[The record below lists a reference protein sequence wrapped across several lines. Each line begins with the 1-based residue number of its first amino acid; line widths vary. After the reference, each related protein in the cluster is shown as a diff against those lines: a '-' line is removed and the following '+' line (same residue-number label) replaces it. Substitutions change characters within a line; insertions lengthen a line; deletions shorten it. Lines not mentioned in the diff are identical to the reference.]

1 MEGHGD
7 RGSSTPPSSLSAF
20 AQPFNPQPSSNWV
33 ANSCQQPCIRS
44 QDGSQS
50 SDSSFSLVGSFP
62 DLNLEGDSVLV
73 DAPRDAYKYCGHQSE
88 MGITDFPSDNP
99 PGFDFDFVGQSIH
112 SSCHPSLALQENSM
126 SAVPYDSDFDA
137 MSLTESSVPGY
148 TQNLLGFDSVCQKA
162 DGSCN
167 AEQGKKRDN
176 QGSLVW
182 KAGSKACGNFQKQA
196 LQKKVNVTAPQKK
209 VIVTAPQQALHAAKG
224 LNSCGETSDNID
236 ECGNLTVMILGGDN
250 QMKSG
255 GVEQETA
262 ESFPKPN
269 STVTPF
275 KFSTS
280 SDTCSAAT
288 PQNIPQGQWSY
299 PRLAFS
305 GSSCDSV
312 SLSLKKKSLPA
323 VSFESPS
330 TSTIVSVLNPV
341 ISVNVDL
348 SGINALNNNGNS
360 SGCNPEELS
369 GLNGCNPIS
378 LKKPHALL
386 NTKGKEVYLDK
397 SLIENGEERKGDK
410 LIPDDGLEPLCT
422 VKSEL
427 QRHGIKPGVSIEIS
441 KTLDENDSD
450 VDSPCWKGTLA
461 CWQSPFGVSESV
473 SSQCLERKLKASNI
487 LNPLAPHFFPSN
499 AKGSTDYYH
508 ESECDI
514 SDFSSF
520 DKGETSVVYFGNA
533 GSTNVGSTP
542 SGLSYGI
549 GTECSIDINES
560 KKEYALVNN
569 SRSCSFLN
577 SSHIFQPSLG
587 EDCCASNGR
596 LVIGENAED
605 SLNGIKDVVHSGST
619 RVPVLAKEHGL
630 GPSSSSGVGLLND
643 LNETHQSVSKSLSA
657 PLKIDVRTVINT
669 VRNLSE
675 LLVQNCSNGLYSLNE
690 HEHDIIQLI
699 IDKLHVL
706 STNRVGQGASM
717 PESTQTGTPYSPC
730 KATELCK
737 SSSMQFRVAW
747 TKTMSVP
754 DEPENQNYHDGQKS
768 CYTAFTEKGLNCFS
782 SYSDVG
788 VEKSN
793 EIIQV
798 ISKGLT
804 ENHQI
809 VEDMHPQAL
818 VYRNLWLEAEAA
830 LCGLKYRTC
839 ALSMKSNGMDGYES
853 IKRR

>member
-7 RGSSTPPSSLSAF
+7 RGSSTLPFRLSAF
-20 AQPFNPQPSSNWV
+20 AQPFNPQPSLNWV
-33 ANSCQQPCIRS
+33 ANSCQQPCRPS

-50 SDSSFSLVGSFP
+50 SDSSFSLVGSCP

-73 DAPRDAYKYCGHQSE
+73 DAPRNASKYCGHLSE
-88 MGITDFPSDNP
+88 MGIIDFPSDNP
-99 PGFDFDFVGQSIH
+99 SGFDFDGQSIY
-112 SSCHPSLALQENSM
+112 SSCHPSLALQENGM

-137 MSLTESSVPGY
+137 MLLTESSVPSY
-148 TQNLLGFDSVCQKA
+148 TQNLSGF
-162 DGSCN
+162 
-167 AEQGKKRDN
+167 DN

-182 KAGSKACGNFQKQA
+182 KAGSKACGNFPKQA
-196 LQKKVNVTAPQKK
+196 LQKKVKVIAPQEK
-209 VIVTAPQQALHAAKG
+209 VIVTAPKQALHATKG
-224 LNSCGETSDNID
+224 LNPCGETSYNINK
-236 ECGNLTVMILGGDN
+236 CGNLTVKILGGDN

-255 GVEQETA
+255 GVEWETA
-262 ESFPKPN
+262 ESFPKPK
-269 STVTPF
+269 SMVTPF

-280 SDTCSAAT
+280 SDMCSAAT
-288 PQNIPQGQWSY
+288 LQNIPQ
-299 PRLAFS
+299 
-305 GSSCDSV
+305 D
-312 SLSLKKKSLPA
+312 LP
-323 VSFESPS
+323 
-330 TSTIVSVLNPV
+330 
-341 ISVNVDL
+341 
-348 SGINALNNNGNS
+348 GINSLNNNGIS

-378 LKKPHALL
+378 LKKPHVLL

-397 SLIENGEERKGDK
+397 SLIENGDEIKGDK
-410 LIPDDGLEPLCT
+410 LISDDGLEPLCM

-427 QRHGIKPGVSIEIS
+427 QHHGIKPSVSVEIS

-450 VDSPCWKGTLA
+450 VDSPCWKGTNP

-473 SSQCLERKLKASNI
+473 SSQCLEKTLKTSNI
-487 LNPLAPHFFPSN
+487 LNPRAPHFFPSN
-499 AKGSTDYYH
+499 AKGSIDYHH
-508 ESECDI
+508 ENECGI
-514 SDFSSF
+514 SDFLSF
-520 DKGETSVVYFGNA
+520 DKGESSAVYFGNA
-533 GSTNVGSTP
+533 GSTNVGSNH

-549 GTECSIDINES
+549 DTECSIDINES
-560 KKEYALVNN
+560 KKEYSLVNN
-569 SRSCSFLN
+569 SRSSSLLN
-577 SSHIFQPSLG
+577 SSHIFQPSLV

-596 LVIGENAED
+596 FVIGENAEH
-605 SLNGIKDVVHSGST
+605 SLKGIKDVVHSGST
-619 RVPVLAKEHGL
+619 RVPVLAKEHDL

-657 PLKIDVRTVINT
+657 PLKIDVQTLINA

-690 HEHDIIQLI
+690 HEHDTIQLI

-706 STNRVGQGASM
+706 SRNRVGQGAPM
-717 PESTQTGTPYSPC
+717 PESIQRGTPYSPC
-730 KATELCK
+730 KATEHCK

-754 DEPENQNYHDGQKS
+754 DEPENQNHHNGQKS

-782 SYSDVG
+782 SYSGVG
-788 VEKSN
+788 VEKSD

-830 LCGLKYRTC
+830 LCGQKYRTC
-839 ALSMKSNGMDGYES
+839 ALSMKSNGMDGYET
-853 IKRR
+853 IKRRC

>member
-33 ANSCQQPCIRS
+33 ANSCQQPCRPS
-44 QDGSQS
+44 QDGSLS
-50 SDSSFSLVGSFP
+50 SDSSFSLVGSFH

-99 PGFDFDFVGQSIH
+99 PGFDFDFVGQSIY

-126 SAVPYDSDFDA
+126 SAVPYDSEFDA

-148 TQNLLGFDSVCQKA
+148 TQNLLGFDYVCQRA

-167 AEQGKKRDN
+167 AEQDKKRDN

-182 KAGSKACGNFQKQA
+182 KAGSKASGNFQKQA

-224 LNSCGETSDNID
+224 LNPCDETSDNINK
-236 ECGNLTVMILGGDN
+236 CGNLTVMILGGDN

-255 GVEQETA
+255 GAEQETA

-275 KFSTS
+275 EFSTS

-288 PQNIPQGQWSY
+288 LQNIPQVN
-299 PRLAFS
+299 A
-305 GSSCDSV
+305 D
-312 SLSLKKKSLPA
+312 LP
-323 VSFESPS
+323 
-330 TSTIVSVLNPV
+330 
-341 ISVNVDL
+341 
-348 SGINALNNNGNS
+348 GINVLNNNVNS
-360 SGCNPEELS
+360 SGCNSEELS

-378 LKKPHALL
+378 LKKPHVLL

-397 SLIENGEERKGDK
+397 SLIENGDERKGDK
-410 LIPDDGLEPLCT
+410 LISDDGLKPLCT

-461 CWQSPFGVSESV
+461 CWQSPFGVSECV
-473 SSQCLERKLKASNI
+473 SSQCLEKKLKASNI

-499 AKGSTDYYH
+499 AKGSIDYYH
-508 ESECDI
+508 ESECGI

-520 DKGETSVVYFGNA
+520 DKGESSVVYFGNA
-533 GSTNVGSTP
+533 GSTNVGSNP
-542 SGLSYGI
+542 SGLSCGI

-560 KKEYALVNN
+560 KKEYSLVNN
-569 SRSCSFLN
+569 SRSSSFLN
-577 SSHIFQPSLG
+577 SSHIFQPSLV

-619 RVPVLAKEHGL
+619 RVPVLAKEHDL

-706 STNRVGQGASM
+706 STNRAGQGAPM
-717 PESTQTGTPYSPC
+717 PEPTQTGTPYSPC
-730 KATELCK
+730 KATEHCK

-747 TKTMSVP
+747 AKTMSVP

-853 IKRR
+853 IKRRC